1 MTAEA
6 KVIHLTNGQFI
17 WLDISTHVWRIKE
30 GRVNVYAATG
40 RDTADYRQVYL
51 FRADEDRWLFG
62 LGDGTAGSSIQL
74 LAIADGPVSLDGEE
88 RYSLWQRKKTKRAMS
103 AAREWLS
110 DLARGPEDAARSQ
123 AALLSEEE
131 TAQTISDMSSADG
144 DAWHPF
150 DAFHERFAHAMASWF
165 DNEKSRHAQR
175 LTAKRQMQEGMLRDA
190 ATFLLRTDTPNLA
203 PILETGAQNSHLLGL
218 ARAVAVHLGVPEQQ
232 VQLPKGADPNRQ
244 DMILLRS
251 IMRLAS
257 MQIRQVK
264 LEAGWHSQDNGPLF
278 AYFGPEKHMVALL
291 PLSPGKYRIFDPDKP
306 VSGIADDNAAVQI
319 DATAF
324 TVYAGLPGKTLSLT
338 GFFRFMIQKCWPQD
352 IWVVLLISLVAGI
365 IPILTP
371 FVTQTIFEDIIPI
384 NDRQGLLLVIQV
396 MMVSAFVTAGV
407 SFARGVTS
415 LRIKNRAGFAAE
427 AALWLRLLSL
437 PTHFFRQYEAG
448 DLAQRMDSVSRISQ
462 MISSNVVS
470 TVFNALFSFW
480 SLLVM
485 LYYSWKLTF
494 AALALLALYIGLSVL
509 LEWRMLLAKRLLMQ
523 ATGETAGQ
531 VLQIF
536 SGLSKFRLQGAEA
549 QAFYLWARRFGEQW
563 KWNRNYRWLTNWQAL
578 LNFVQPVVLTM
589 VIYWLTMKWLTEE
602 TAAEPFLTVPQF
614 LGFNAAL
621 AGLNA
626 TLTGSVTV
634 FANLLEIVPEMERI
648 QPILQTEPE
657 VTEDK
662 MEAGEISGRIEVSNV
677 DFRYDPELPPVLSG
691 VSLDVQPG
699 QFAAIVGASGSGKST
714 LLRLLLGF
722 EKPESGSIYF
732 DGQDL
737 AELNI
742 VSVRSQMGVVLQ
754 NGQLMAGDLLT
765 NIIGSL
771 PLTIN
776 DAWEAAEMAG
786 LAEDI
791 RMMPMG
797 MHTVISEGATNISG
811 GQRQRIL
818 IARAIVHRPRLI
830 IFDEAT
836 SALDNRTQAMVT
848 ASLDRL
854 KATRI
859 VVAHRLSTIMNADI
873 IYVLDKGVI
882 VEVGNYGELMKKQGL
897 FAALAKRQMV

>member
-6 KVIHLTNGQFI
+6 KVVHLTNGQLV
-17 WLDISTHVWRIKE
+17 WLDVSTHVWRIRQ
-30 GRVNVYAATG
+30 GRVNVYAAIG
-40 RDTADYRQVYL
+40 RGTADYQQVYL
-51 FRADEDRWLFG
+51 FRAGEDRWLFG
-62 LGDGTAGSSIQL
+62 LGDGYPVSKIQL
-74 LAIADGPVSLDGEE
+74 LAIADGAVSLECEQRDA
-88 RYSLWQRKKTKRAMS
+88 LWQRKKTKRVLS
-103 AAREWLS
+103 AVEEWLA
-110 DLARGPEDAARSQ
+110 DLARGPEETTVSQ
-123 AALLSEEE
+123 EALFAGQEVSHTIEEMGRE
-131 TAQTISDMSSADG
+131 DRDF
-144 DAWHPF
+144 WRPF
-150 DAFHERFAHAMASWF
+150 DNFHQQFADAMSAWF
-165 DNEKSRHAQR
+165 VNEKGRHEQR
-175 LTAKRQMQEGMLRDA
+175 MTARRQMKERMLRNA
-190 ATFLLRTDTPNLA
+190 AAHLLRTDMPNLS
-203 PILETGAQNSHLLGL
+203 PLLETNGENSRLLGL
-218 ARAVAVHLGVPEQQ
+218 ARAVATYLGVPEQQ
-232 VQLPKGADPNRQ
+232 IRLPKGTDPLRQ

-264 LEAGWHSQDNGPLF
+264 LEAGWHRQDNGPLF
-278 AYFGPEKHMVALL
+278 AFFGTEKHIVALL
-291 PLSPGKYRIFDPDKP
+291 PVSPGKYRIVDPDKSSSAI
-306 VSGIADDNAAVQI
+306 VDDNVVLQI
-319 DATAF
+319 DPVAY
-324 TVYAGLPGKTLSLT
+324 TVYAGLPGKALSLA
-338 GFFRFMIQKCWPQD
+338 GFFQFMIQKCWTAD
-352 IWVVLLISLVAGI
+352 IWAVLLISLVAGI
-365 IPILTP
+365 IPILVP

-462 MISSNVVS
+462 LISSNVVS

-494 AALALLALYIGLSVL
+494 AAIAVLAVYIVLSAF
-509 LEWRMLLAKRLLMQ
+509 LEWRMLSAKRRLMQ

-563 KWNRNYRWLTNWQAL
+563 KWNRTYRWLTNWQEL
-578 LNFVQPVVLTM
+578 ISFVQPVVLTM
-589 VIYWLTMKWLTEE
+589 LVYWLTMKWLVEE
-602 TAAEPFLTVPQF
+602 TAAVPFLTMPEF

-621 AGLNA
+621 TGLNA
-626 TLTGSVTV
+626 TLTGSLSVI
-634 FANLLEIVPEMERI
+634 ANLLEIIPEMERI
-648 QPILQTEPE
+648 RPILQTEPE
-657 VTEDK
+657 VNEDK

-677 DFRYDPELPPVLSG
+677 GFRYDPELPLVLSG
-691 VSLDVQPG
+691 VSLDVHPG

-771 PLTIN
+771 PLTIK
-776 DAWEAAEMAG
+776 DAWEAAEMVG
-786 LAEDI
+786 LADDI

-859 VVAHRLSTIMNADI
+859 VVAHRLSTIINADI
-873 IYVLDKGVI
+873 IYVLDKGVV
-882 VEVGNYGELMKKQGL
+882 VEVGNYRELMKRQGL
-897 FAALAKRQMV
+897 FAALAKRQMA